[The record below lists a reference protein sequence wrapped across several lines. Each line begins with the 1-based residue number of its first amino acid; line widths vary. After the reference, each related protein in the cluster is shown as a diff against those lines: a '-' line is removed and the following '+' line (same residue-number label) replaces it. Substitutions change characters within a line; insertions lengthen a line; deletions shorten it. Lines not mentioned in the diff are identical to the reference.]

1 MEVTAQEQC
10 IVVLAPTGRDSVAT
24 TELLTRARLA
34 AQVCQDL
41 AELISHLGKGVG
53 AALIAEE
60 ALTGPGYDALTVW
73 VNDQPAWS
81 DLPFI
86 ILSSRND
93 SEALRARREK
103 AVALLRN
110 VSLLER
116 PVQGVTLVSAL
127 RFALRSRTR
136 QYEVRAHLEVQ
147 KQAAENL
154 ERLVSE
160 RTHALET
167 ANEELNRQIAERQKV
182 EEQLRHAQK
191 MEAIGQLTGGLA
203 HDFNNMLAIIVGAL
217 NLLKRRLKDVEPGA
231 SKYIESAQEG
241 AYRAAQLTQ
250 RLLAFSRQQALRP
263 ETLDVNKLVNRMSE
277 LLRGTLGRDITLE
290 AVAGGGL
297 WEIYA
302 DESQLENAILNVALN
317 ARDAMPDGGRLTIET
332 QNTHLDERYVAANLG
347 TPPGQ
352 YVMISVTDTGE
363 GMSPDVVAKAF
374 DPFFTTKGP
383 RKGTGLGLSQVY
395 GFVRQSGG
403 HIKIY
408 SEPGRGTSVKIYLP
422 RHHAAGNQ
430 ISEFLPASRPPPEG
444 RQELILVVDDEDAVR
459 SIAVDGLGELGYR
472 VLEAPD
478 ARTALALMEEYP
490 TIDLLF
496 TDIVMPEV
504 NGRKLA
510 EQAQLKRPGLKILFT
525 SGCTRN
531 AIMHSGVVDAGVHL
545 IGKPFSLDELA
556 EKVRDVLDRP

>member
-1 MEVTAQEQC
+1 MPDDALEQC
-10 IVVLAPTGRDSVAT
+10 ILVLTPTGRDSVAT
-24 TELLTRARLA
+24 TELLQRACLA
-34 AQVCQDL
+34 TQVCQNL
-41 AELISHLGKGVG
+41 TELIAHLGEGAA

-60 ALTGPGYDALTVW
+60 ALTGEGYNTLVAW
-73 VNDQPAWS
+73 VEAQPAWS

-93 SEALRARREK
+93 SAPLRAWREE
-103 AVALLRN
+103 AISRLRN

-116 PVQGVTLVSAL
+116 PVQGVTLISAL
-127 RFALRSRTR
+127 RVALRARSK
-136 QYEVRAHLEVQ
+136 QYEVRGHIDLQ
-147 KQAAENL
+147 KRAAEDL
-154 ERLVSE
+154 ERLVLE
-160 RTHALET
+160 RTQELEA
-167 ANEELNRQIAERQKV
+167 ANRELNRQIAERHQL

-217 NLLKRRLKDVEPGA
+217 NLVKRRLKDIEP
-231 SKYIESAQEG
+231 STRKYIDSAQEG
-241 AYRAAQLTQ
+241 AHRAAQLTQ
-250 RLLAFSRQQALRP
+250 RLLAFSRQQALTP
-263 ETLDVNKLVNRMSE
+263 KTVDVNKLVQGMSE

-297 WEIYA
+297 WQVHA
-302 DESQLENAILNVALN
+302 DESQLENAILNIALN

-332 QNTHLDERYVAANLG
+332 QNAHLDERYAAANLG

-352 YVMISVTDTGE
+352 YLMISVTDTGA
-363 GMSPDVVAKAF
+363 GMSADVAAKAF
-374 DPFFTTKGP
+374 DPFFTTKATG
-383 RKGTGLGLSQVY
+383 KGTGLGLSQVY
-395 GFVRQSGG
+395 GFVKQSGG

-422 RHHAAGNQ
+422 RHHAPGGLTP
-430 ISEFLPASRPPPEG
+430 EFQQASGLPMEG
-444 RQELILVVDDEDAVR
+444 HQELVLVVDDEDAVR
-459 SIAVDGLGELGYR
+459 SIAADGLRELGYR

-478 ARTALALMEEYP
+478 APTALALLEEYP
-490 TIDLLF
+490 SVDLLF

-510 EQAQLKRPGLKILFT
+510 EQALRKRPGLKVLFT
-525 SGCTRN
+525 SGYTRN
-531 AIMHSGVVDAGVHL
+531 AIVNNGVVDADVHL
-545 IGKPFSLDELA
+545 IGKPCSLDELA